1 MATPMTYVW
10 QGRQYVV
17 VAAGGHGEVGTETSD
32 AVVAFALPVAGE
44 PTRTVWD
51 RTIDQPGGRAAL
63 RIGAIVAGVVAL
75 VALLRR
81 WRRQRGRRA

>member
-10 QGRQYVV
+10 HGRQYVV

-32 AVVAFALPVAGE
+32 AVVAFALPASGE

-63 RIGAIVAGVVAL
+63 RIGAIALGVVVL

-81 WRRQRGRRA
+81 WRRRRRRHA